1 MNYRFKNKDVYYTL
15 VGQGSPI
22 VLLHG
27 FLESSS
33 IWNAIATPLSEN
45 FQILIVDLPGHGK
58 TEVMGDSHSMELMAE
73 LVHSLVCDLG
83 IETPCLLGHSMGG
96 YVALAYA
103 EKYPTKLSHLILLN
117 STAQADTPE
126 RIANRNRALEFM
138 KKERMGFIASAI
150 PQLFT
155 EASCLQ
161 YKNEI
166 KQLIKEAYSFP
177 KQGIMANIRGM
188 RDRKDRIAVL
198 KQLDRPKMLICG
210 ENDPI
215 VPIQHSKKL
224 ASTTKTPIEILAG
237 SHMSWLE
244 NPLQIVK
251 IVHFIENFGT

>member
-1 MNYRFKNKDVYYTL
+1 MTYRFKNKAVYYTL
-15 VGQGSPI
+15 EGKGRPL

-33 IWNAIATPLSEN
+33 IWTAMAKLLSKD
-45 FQILIVDLPGHGK
+45 FQILTIDLPGHGK
-58 TEVMGDSHSMELMAE
+58 TEVMGESHSMELMAE
-73 LVHSLVCDLG
+73 LIHSLVCDLE
-83 IETPCLLGHSMGG
+83 IDSPYILGHSMGG

-103 EKYPTKLSHLILLN
+103 EKYPAKLSHLILLN
-117 STAQADTPE
+117 STAQADSPE
-126 RIANRNRALEFM
+126 RIANRNRALELI
-138 KKERMGFIASAI
+138 KKERLGFIASAI

-155 EASCLQ
+155 EASRIQ
-161 YKNEI
+161 YKSEI

-198 KQLDRPKMLICG
+198 KQFDRPKMLICG
-210 ENDPI
+210 KNDPI
-215 VPIQHSKKL
+215 VPVEHLKRL

-244 NPLQIVK
+244 NPFEIVK